1 MLAAIGDLSFG
12 ELVLAILVGVLL
24 SLGVFSHA
32 TKHGNRHAT
41 AWGVVV
47 FLLPAAVIVYFGIY
61 FLSRRR

>member
-1 MLAAIGDLSFG
+1 VLAAIGDISFG

-47 FLLPAAVIVYFGIY
+47 FLLPAAVIGYFAYY
-61 FLSRRR
+61 FLTRRR